1 MRLLYI
7 LVGGAIGSVLRYW
20 ISGIAQKI
28 FAASFPSGTVA
39 VNCIGSFAFGFLA
52 EITSET
58 MFVTPEARAFIFIG
72 LLGAFTTFS
81 TFSWELYELIR
92 EASYYK
98 ALFYFLS
105 NVLGSFALVFAG
117 VVVARM
123 VLSR

>member
-1 MRLLYI
+1 
-7 LVGGAIGSVLRYW
+7 
-20 ISGIAQKI
+20 
-28 FAASFPSGTVA
+28 
-39 VNCIGSFAFGFLA
+39 
-52 EITSET
+52 